1 MKTLLLTLIVLL
13 TISCGGTSA
22 PNTASA
28 TKPAP
33 TPVPT
38 ASVPKD
44 GDYTGKGLVTKV
56 DMEAGTFE
64 IDHEDIKDMMPPM
77 KMIFN
82 TTDKSILKGINA
94 GDRVEFVLEYK
105 HPTEVVKSIKKIS

>member
-1 MKTLLLTLIVLL
+1 MKTLFLIL
-13 TISCGGTSA
+13 ISSLALNCGSTQT
-22 PNTASA
+22 NTKTAN
-28 TKPAP
+28 TNAP

-56 DMEAGTFE
+56 DEAAGTVE
-64 IDHEDIKDMMPPM
+64 IDHEEIKDVMPPM

-82 TTDKSILKGINA
+82 TKDKSILIGIKV

-105 HPTEVVKSIKKIS
+105 HPTEIIKSIKKTS